1 MSAPYTAIRAAFT
14 TKLLT
19 YPSVPS
25 IAWENVPFTPVIG
38 TAYIKPVLLPGEPL
52 QAEIGTNGINRHYGI
67 FQISI
72 FAPAGKGI
80 STISSLRDGLIDH
93 FKRGTV
99 LTYDGIATRIIKAY
113 PGQMLQ
119 ETDYIHQPIS
129 IQFMAHAPN

>member
-1 MSAPYTAIRAAFT
+1 MSAPYTAIRAAFA

-19 YPSVPS
+19 YTSVPS

-38 TAYIKPVLLPGEPL
+38 TAYIKPVLLPGEPQ

-80 STISSLRDGLIDH
+80 ATISSLRDGLIDF
-93 FKRGTV
+93 FKRGTT
-99 LTYDGIATRIIKAY
+99 LTHSGVTVRIRKAY
-113 PGQMLQ
+113 PAPQMQ
-119 ETDYIHQPIS
+119 ETDWLHQPIT
-129 IQFMAHAPN
+129 IQFTADAPN